1 MITGKPT
8 PLRNLPCQKVKEQKT
23 ADKMKKITR
32 EEEEGSVSPRLSEG
46 EIREG
51 QRIITNAKKHCRL
64 MKQVLLKL
72 MSNNEEIGPIK
83 QQINEGHGSLPL
95 EITTLKQEKEQLQVQ
110 VKAMKSAF
118 RDLSVNN
125 EMEFNSLQ
133 NTLVKLKEEKE
144 NLQVRL
150 DDLECTST
158 EQQTRLKTA
167 VDEQC
172 EVIRKLNLDL
182 AESKQEMK
190 SLHSQVEE
198 NKVYAQEYKNI
209 MKEIERKQR
218 MKYNKNIHPQVR
230 KLICH
235 NTVLLEELH
244 KSKLIIN
251 TQKTHCKHLQLQSL
265 QLQTYIR
272 RFEEELQACV
282 SVITEPKQLKQKL
295 TVLKRNYVD
304 NPKIEQSPENFETV
318 YQTKISTLEKRLERL
333 ARIIRNHKNI
343 RKQLEHKVSETYSTL
358 SKMESV
364 YTKLLKVETFKTK
377 QMERVLK
384 KANVKVDTDNKTRLK
399 TSTRSTCSSV
409 ATQLD
414 EEIVK
419 FYKLH
424 CGLSELSD
432 MGNIDT
438 GNVESET
445 SHHRCGTSLSE
456 DSVGDEV

>member
-8 PLRNLPCQKVKEQKT
+8 PLRNLLCQKVEDQNI
-23 ADKMKKITR
+23 ADKIKKTTR
-32 EEEEGSVSPRLSEG
+32 EEEEGSESLRLSEG

-72 MSNNEEIGPIK
+72 MSNNQEIDPIK
-83 QQINEGHGSLPL
+83 QEITEGHGSLQS
-95 EITTLKQEKEQLQVQ
+95 EITTLQQEKEELQVQ

-133 NTLVKLKEEKE
+133 NSLVTLKEQKQ

-158 EQQTRLKTA
+158 EQQTRLKTT

-172 EVIRKLNLDL
+172 EVIRTLNLDL
-182 AESKQEMK
+182 AESKQEIK
-190 SLHSQVEE
+190 SLHFQVEE
-198 NKVYAQEYKNI
+198 NKAFAQEYRQI
-209 MKEIERKQR
+209 MKEIERKQQ
-218 MKYNKNIHPQVR
+218 MKNNKNIHPQVR

-235 NTVLLEELH
+235 NTVLMEKLDQ
-244 KSKLIIN
+244 SQLIIS
-251 TQKTHCKHLQLQSL
+251 TQKAHCKHLQLQSL

-272 RFEEELQACV
+272 RFEEELQACM
-282 SVITEPKQLKQKL
+282 SVITEPKQFKQRL

-304 NPKIEQSPENFETV
+304 NPKIEQNLETFETEH
-318 YQTKISTLEKRLERL
+318 QTKIGVLEKRLQRL
-333 ARIIRNHKNI
+333 AQIMRNNKNI
-343 RKQLEHKVSETYSTL
+343 RQRLEQKLSETVSTF
-358 SKMESV
+358 SKKESE
-364 YTKLLKVETFKTK
+364 YIKLLKVEIYKTK
-377 QMERVLK
+377 QMERELK
-384 KANVKVDTDNKTRLK
+384 KANVKVELK
-399 TSTRSTCSSV
+399 NSARSACSSV
-409 ATQLD
+409 NTPLD
-414 EEIVK
+414 EETAE

-424 CGLSELSD
+424 CGLSKLSETR
-432 MGNIDT
+432 NA
-438 GNVESET
+438 ESET
-445 SHHRCGTSLSE
+445 SHHICGTSLSD